1 VKYNKHKKQHPIR
14 MLILV
19 SISMIMLSGCPSE
32 SAEEGASEGGPAT
45 PLPVVSAAD
54 EVVAEG
60 EVVPANDVELRFER
74 SGTVRETLVEEG
86 SVVEIGDPLIRLDT
100 RNLALDVEEAEADLA
115 NARASYDG
123 LLAGATSEEISSTQ
137 ALLRR
142 AEASQMQAEASLGE
156 VRGDVTSAD
165 IAAARADVEAA
176 RTDLVELEKGAKAT
190 EIQAARAKLD
200 QAIIDMQETRDT
212 LSANKTRSHADMES
226 LANTLRDLQTNYSN
240 IYWENRER
248 AGDWESPNLDIEQKY
263 KDQEEKA
270 LRAVQNAEYELE
282 RARIA
287 YENAI
292 QEEKTGIAEA
302 EARVSEAEAAY
313 NDVIDGSDIEDIAAA
328 RARLSDAQATL
339 AKLQGEKRRANLAAA
354 QASIEVAQAE
364 TERYRADLDRIL
376 SDPESYE
383 LDQSLSIIQQREVA
397 LKRARL
403 ELEKAT
409 LTSPIN
415 GQVVEINP
423 TEGEWFTNNDTAVVV
438 ADTSGWEIETT
449 DLDELEIVKVRVG
462 SLARITFDALPNLEL
477 PGKVKSIQD
486 IGKDYQG
493 DIVYKVTIVPEQW
506 DDRLR
511 WKMTATVAIEP
522 EDRATEEPEET
533 ETAPGMITPGAS
545 SGTTTPDATPA
556 TTPTN
561 STP

>member
-1 VKYNKHKKQHPIR
+1 MKYNKHKKRHPIR

-74 SGTVRETLVEEG
+74 SGTVREILVEEG

-137 ALLRR
+137 ALLRK

-176 RTDLVELEKGAKAT
+176 RTDLAELEKGAKAT

-200 QAIIDMQETRDT
+200 QAIIDLQETRDT

-533 ETAPGMITPGAS
+533 ETAPGMITPGAP

>member
-1 VKYNKHKKQHPIR
+1 MKYNKHKKRHPIR

-19 SISMIMLSGCPSE
+19 SISMIMLGGCPSE

-74 SGTVRETLVEEG
+74 SGTVREILVEEG

-137 ALLRR
+137 ALLRK

-176 RTDLVELEKGAKAT
+176 RTDLAELEKGAKAT

-200 QAIIDMQETRDT
+200 QAIIDLQETRDT

-287 YENAI
+287 YENAT

-313 NDVIDGSDIEDIAAA
+313 NDVIDGADIEDIAAA

-511 WKMTATVAIEP
+511 WKMTSTVAIEP

-533 ETAPGMITPGAS
+533 ETAPGMITPGAP
-545 SGTTTPDATPA
+545 SGTTTPGAPPA

-561 STP
+561 PTP

>member
-1 VKYNKHKKQHPIR
+1 MKYNKHKKQHPIR